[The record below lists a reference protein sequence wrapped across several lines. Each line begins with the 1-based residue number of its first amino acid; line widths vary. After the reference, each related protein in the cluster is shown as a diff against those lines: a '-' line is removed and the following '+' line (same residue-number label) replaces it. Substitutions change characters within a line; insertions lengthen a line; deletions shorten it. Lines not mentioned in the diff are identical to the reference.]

1 MQIKFVGLPVED
13 QEKALA
19 FYTGVVGL
27 IKAADID
34 MGPTRFLTVAGDDGI
49 EGGQI
54 VLEST
59 DFAPKA
65 AYQKA
70 MFAAGAPVLSLN
82 TQDIRADVARLKAR
96 GVKFR
101 GEPQDLGPIVS
112 VLFED
117 GCGNLVHLV
126 EAKARPAPGT

>member
-1 MQIKFVGLPVED
+1 MQIKFVGLPVDD
-13 QEKALA
+13 QQKALA
-19 FYTGVVGL
+19 FYTDVLGL
-27 IKAADID
+27 MAAADID
-34 MGPTRFLTVAGDDGI
+34 MGQTRFLTVAGDDGFT
-49 EGGQI
+49 GGQI
-54 VLEST
+54 VLESIG
-59 DFAPKA
+59 FAPKA

-82 TQDIRADVARLKAR
+82 TQDIRADVARLKAK

>member
-13 QEKALA
+13 QAKALA
-19 FYTGVVGL
+19 FYTDVVGL
-27 IKAADID
+27 MKAADID
-34 MGPTRFLTVAGDDGI
+34 MGQTRFLTVAGDDGF

-54 VLEST
+54 VLESA
-59 DFAPKA
+59 DFAPKG

-82 TQDIRADVARLKAR
+82 TKDVRADAARLSAK

-101 GEPQDLGPIVS
+101 GEPRDLGPIIS

-117 GCGNLVHLV
+117 GCGNLIHLV
-126 EAKARPAPGT
+126 QAKG

>member
-1 MQIKFVGLPVED
+1 MMRIKFVGLPVED

-19 FYTGVVGL
+19 FYTDVLGL
-27 IKAADID
+27 RAAADID
-34 MGPTRFLTVAGDDGI
+34 MGASRFLTVAGDDGFT
-49 EGGQI
+49 GGQI
-54 VLEST
+54 VLERA

-82 TQDIRADVARLKAR
+82 TEDIRADAARLKAK
-96 GVKFR
+96 GVVFR
-101 GEPQDLGPIVS
+101 SEPQDLGPIVS

-117 GCGNLVHLV
+117 GCGNLIHLV
-126 EAKARPAPGT
+126 EAKGRPSDG

>member
-1 MQIKFVGLPVED
+1 MKIKFVGIPVND

-27 IKAADID
+27 IPAADID
-34 MGPTRFLTVAGDDGI
+34 MGQSRFLTVAGEDGI

-54 VLEST
+54 VLESA

-82 TQDIRADVARLKAR
+82 TRDLRADVARMTAK
-96 GVKFR
+96 GVRFR
-101 GEPQDLGPIVS
+101 GEPQDLGPILS

-117 GCGNLVHLV
+117 GCGNLIHLV
-126 EAKARPAPGT
+126 EAKPM

>member
-1 MQIKFVGLPVED
+1 MQIKFVGLPVDD

-19 FYTGVVGL
+19 FYTDVVGL

-34 MGPTRFLTVAGDDGI
+34 MGRTRFLTVAGEDGFG
-49 EGGQI
+49 GGQV
-54 VLEST
+54 VLEAT
-59 DFAPKA
+59 DLPAKA
-65 AYQKA
+65 DYQKA

-82 TQDIRADVARLKAR
+82 TRDIRADVARLKAK
-96 GVKFR
+96 GVAFR

-117 GCGNLVHLV
+117 GCGNLIHLV
-126 EAKARPAPGT
+126 EAKARPA

>member
-1 MQIKFVGLPVED
+1 MQIKFVGLPVDD

-19 FYTGVVGL
+19 FYTDVVGL
-27 IKAADID
+27 TKAADMD
-34 MGPTRFLTVAGDDGI
+34 MGQLRFLTVAGDDGF

-54 VLEST
+54 VLEQA
-59 DFAPKA
+59 DFPPKA
-65 AYQKA
+65 AYQQA

-82 TQDIRADVARLKAR
+82 TKDAAADVARLKAR
-96 GVKFR
+96 GVRFR

-117 GCGNLVHLV
+117 GCGNLIHLV
-126 EAKARPAPGT
+126 EAKAVPA

>member
-13 QEKALA
+13 QQRALT
-19 FYTGVVGL
+19 FYTEVVGL

-34 MGPTRFLTVAGDDGI
+34 MGASRFLTLAGDAGF

-54 VLEST
+54 VLEL
-59 DFAPKA
+59 ANMPARA

-70 MFAAGAPVLSLN
+70 MFEAGVPILVLN
-82 TQDIRADVARLKAR
+82 TGDVSADFARLKAK
-96 GVKFR
+96 GVIIR
-101 GEPQDLGPIVS
+101 GEPEDRGPIVS

-117 GCGNLVHLV
+117 TCGNLVHPV
-126 EAKARPAPGT
+126 QAKA

>member
-13 QEKALA
+13 QQKALA
-19 FYTGVVGL
+19 FYTDVVGL
-27 IKAADID
+27 MAAADID
-34 MGPTRFLTVAGDDGI
+34 MGATRFLTVAGDDGFT
-49 EGGQI
+49 GGQI
-54 VLEST
+54 MLEAT

-70 MFAAGAPVLSLN
+70 MFAAGAPVLALN
-82 TQDIRADVARLKAR
+82 TQDISADVARLKAK

-101 GEPQDLGPIVS
+101 GDPQDLGPILS

-126 EAKARPAPGT
+126 EAKARPGA

>member
-19 FYTGVVGL
+19 FYTGVLGL
-27 IKAADID
+27 TKAADID
-34 MGPTRFLTVAGDDGI
+34 MGRARFLTVAGDDGFD
-49 EGGQI
+49 GGQI
-54 VLEST
+54 VLEAT
-59 DFAPKA
+59 DFPPKA

-70 MFAAGAPVLSLN
+70 MFAAGAPILALN
-82 TQDIRADVARLKAR
+82 TKDVRADVARLKAR

-101 GEPQDLGPIVS
+101 GEPEDRGPIVS

-117 GCGNLVHLV
+117 TCGNLIHLV
-126 EAKARPAPGT
+126 EAKG

>member
-13 QEKALA
+13 QQRALT
-19 FYTGVVGL
+19 FYTEVVGL

-34 MGPTRFLTVAGDDGI
+34 MGASRFLTLAGDEGF

-54 VLEST
+54 VLELASMP
-59 DFAPKA
+59 ARA

-70 MFAAGAPVLSLN
+70 MFEAGVPILVLNTKDVSGDFARLTAEGVVFHGAP
-82 TQDIRADVARLKAR
+82 QDR
-96 GVKFR
+96 
-101 GEPQDLGPIVS
+101 GPIVS

-117 GCGNLVHLV
+117 TCGNLVHLV
-126 EAKARPAPGT
+126 QAKE

>member
-1 MQIKFVGLPVED
+1 MQIKFVGLPVDD

-19 FYTGVVGL
+19 FYTDIVGL

-34 MGPTRFLTVAGDDGI
+34 MGPMRFLTVAGEDGF

-54 VLEST
+54 VLESAA
-59 DFAPKA
+59 FPPKA
-65 AYQKA
+65 AYQQA

-82 TQDIRADVARLKAR
+82 TRDIRADVARMQAK
-96 GVKFR
+96 GVAFR

-117 GCGNLVHLV
+117 GCGNLVNLV
-126 EAKARPAPGT
+126 EAKPM

>member
-1 MQIKFVGLPVED
+1 LPVDD
-13 QEKALA
+13 QAKALA
-19 FYTGVVGL
+19 FYTEVVGL
-27 IKAADID
+27 MAAADID
-34 MGPTRFLTVAGDDGI
+34 MGATRFLTVAGDDGF
-49 EGGQI
+49 GAGQI

-59 DFAPKA
+59 DFPPKA
-65 AYQKA
+65 AYQQA

-82 TQDIRADVARLKAR
+82 TQDIRADVARLKAK

-126 EAKARPAPGT
+126 EAKARPAG